1 MEMATSEPSSP
12 LPQPGSSD
20 QQQIASASILLQIV
34 MLGLAFVLGHVLR
47 RHKIY
52 YINEAS
58 ASLLLGLFVGFVAN
72 VSNTE
77 AHFRQWFNF
86 HEEFFLLFL
95 LPPIIFESG
104 FSLQP
109 KPFFSNFGAIC
120 TFAILG
126 TFITSIVTGILV
138 YLGGLFFLMYRLPFH
153 ESIMYG
159 ALISATDPVSVL
171 AIFQELGTDV
181 NLYAL
186 VFGESV
192 LNDAVAISL
201 YRTLLAVKNHPL
213 ETHGLM
219 SAIWSFLEIFVGSL
233 SSGVGVA
240 LICALLFKYS
250 GLAVHGLQNLE
261 CCLVVLFPYFS
272 YMLAEGL
279 GLSGIVAIL
288 FCGILMKHYTFPNL
302 SEGAQA
308 FTSGFFQLISS
319 LAETFVFIYMGMD
332 IAIKSHSW
340 SHVGFIFFSIVF
352 IVIARAANVFPCA
365 RLVNMLRP
373 ASRQIPINH
382 QKALWFSG
390 LRGAMAFALALQAV
404 HDLPNNHGEIIFTA
418 TTAIV
423 VLTVLVIGGST
434 STMLEKLEVVGDAH
448 GHESLPEGDEEEM
461 EGLTTSYDNEHG
473 NPDSVDLLTQKF
485 QELRRST
492 ATFTAIDNNFLKP
505 FFTKEDRRRNST
517 DQAPNGHRQADS
529 EKDSSQTQGRR
540 GGISSLNPDMER
552 GMPDSSRFWW
562 QNSANVQNRI
572 NSTTPREDENITRQ
586 SSVPAHLQPKE
597 IKQQSNAARND
608 RKNRDRKSVV

>member
-1 MEMATSEPSSP
+1 VVELAEMEASMAESLSP

-201 YRTLLAVKNHPL
+201 YRTLLNVKTHPL
-213 ETHGLM
+213 ETHGFM

-302 SEGAQA
+302 SEGAQE

-373 ASRQIPINH
+373 ASRQIPMNH

-390 LRGAMAFALALQAV
+390 LRGAMAFALALQSV
-404 HDLPNNHGEIIFTA
+404 HDLPSNHGEIIFTA

-434 STMLEKLEVVGDAH
+434 STMLEKLEVVGEGNADNFT
-448 GHESLPEGDEEEM
+448 LDGDEEEM
-461 EGLTTSYDNEHG
+461 EGLTIRSDDDNDHG
-473 NPDSVDLLTQKF
+473 DHEPVDPLTLKF
-485 QELRRST
+485 QELRKST
-492 ATFTAIDNNFLKP
+492 ASFTAIDKNFLRP
-505 FFTKEDRRRNST
+505 FFTKEDKRRNST
-517 DQAPNGHRQADS
+517 DKAPNGGSRLR
-529 EKDSSQTQGRR
+529 EGL
-540 GGISSLNPDMER
+540 ISNPR
-552 GMPDSSRFWW
+552 
-562 QNSANVQNRI
+562 
-572 NSTTPREDENITRQ
+572 
-586 SSVPAHLQPKE
+586 
-597 IKQQSNAARND
+597 
-608 RKNRDRKSVV
+608 